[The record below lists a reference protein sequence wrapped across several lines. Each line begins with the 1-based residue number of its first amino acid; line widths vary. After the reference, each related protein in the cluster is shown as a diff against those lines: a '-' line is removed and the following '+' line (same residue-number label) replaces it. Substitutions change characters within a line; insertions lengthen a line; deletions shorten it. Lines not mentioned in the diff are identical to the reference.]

1 MIKEMLAN
9 AAMYIGLPL
18 STLWI
23 WQEFKDYI
31 HLLSYLFNLKSNN
44 QDRIQPSD
52 KVFSASIFNVYPR
65 YDVFE

>member
-1 MIKEMLAN
+1 MLAN

-31 HLLSYLFNLKSNN
+31 HLLSYLCNLKSNN

-65 YDVFE
+65 DDVFE

>member
-1 MIKEMLAN
+1 MLAN

-23 WQEFKDYI
+23 WQEFKDNI
-31 HLLSYLFNLKSNN
+31 HLLSYLCNLKSNN
-44 QDRIQPSD
+44 QDRKQPSD

-65 YDVFE
+65 DDVFE